1 MPFDVAL
8 VTDPRYTAATA
19 AEDDWY
25 LANILEEDRLLR
37 EALSGLGISSKRVA
51 WSDPDVNWREFRLA
65 VIRTT
70 WDYFDRY
77 AEFTAWLERVRHEV
91 RLCNPYSTL
100 RWNMDKHYLADL
112 EARGVRIVRSRFIE
126 VGCQVQLSELL
137 DETGWHEAVLKP
149 CVSGGARHTYRVSR
163 ENAAELQAVLD
174 DLTRNES
181 MLLQPFEPAIMT
193 VGEDT
198 LMMFAGRYTHAI
210 RKRAKPGDFRVQD
223 DHGGTVEPYE
233 PTPAQIAL
241 AEAAIAAC
249 DPMPTYGRVDM
260 VLDGDGRDA
269 VMELELVEPELWLR
283 CFPPAAEAFAAA
295 IGAVMK

>member
-8 VTDPRYTAATA
+8 VTDPRYTALTA

-37 EALSGLGISSKRVA
+37 EALEGLGITSTRVA
-51 WSDPDVNWREFRLA
+51 WSDPEVDWRAFRLA

-77 AEFTAWLERVRHEV
+77 PEFTAWLERVRHEV

-126 VGCQVQLSELL
+126 AGSQVQLGELL
-137 DETGWHEAVLKP
+137 AETGWHEAVLKP

-163 ENAAELQAVLD
+163 ENAAELQPVLD
-174 DLTRNES
+174 ELTREEA
-181 MLLQPFEPAIMT
+181 MLLQPFEPSIMA

-249 DPMPTYGRVDM
+249 DPVPTYGRVDM

-283 CFPPAAEAFAAA
+283 CFPPAAGTFAAA
-295 IGAVMK
+295 IGAVLK